1 MGKKDKKEEQKPKK
15 NNLKAFLKKRA
26 PLYLAGIALIV
37 ISANGVLSEKH
48 LDNFLIDLSEEE
60 QIVVDILMQYNG
72 PNESGLNVKD
82 AIENKINEEYPNMK
96 IFDDRNTRIHVVVTN
111 INLEEYQVILNF
123 KSDKGNDINYDWNV
137 NIDSKGEDLTVWTEM
152 PTTTQS
158 DTHHHRSQPV
168 RLFFCGTP
176 AVPDRKARIWSS
188 SPFRSASTS

>member
-48 LDNFLIDLSEEE
+48 LDNLLIELSEEE
-60 QIVVDILMQYNG
+60 QVVVDILMQYNG

-82 AIENKINEEYPNMK
+82 AIENNINEEYPNMN

-137 NIDSKGEDLTVWTEM
+137 NIDSKEIKSNNPESKYIINIVDFY
-152 PTTTQS
+152 
-158 DTHHHRSQPV
+158 D
-168 RLFFCGTP
+168 
-176 AVPDRKARIWSS
+176 
-188 SPFRSASTS
+188 

>member
-48 LDNFLIDLSEEE
+48 LDNLLIDLSEEE

-82 AIENKINEEYPNMK
+82 AIENNINEEYPNMN

-137 NIDSKGEDLTVWTEM
+137 NIDSKEIKSNNPESKYIINIVDFY
-152 PTTTQS
+152 
-158 DTHHHRSQPV
+158 D
-168 RLFFCGTP
+168 
-176 AVPDRKARIWSS
+176 
-188 SPFRSASTS
+188 

>member
-48 LDNFLIDLSEEE
+48 LDDFLIDLSEEE

-96 IFDDRNTRIHVVVTN
+96 IFDDRNTRIH
-111 INLEEYQVILNF
+111 
-123 KSDKGNDINYDWNV
+123 D
-137 NIDSKGEDLTVWTEM
+137 
-152 PTTTQS
+152 
-158 DTHHHRSQPV
+158 
-168 RLFFCGTP
+168 
-176 AVPDRKARIWSS
+176 ARA
-188 SPFRSASTS
+188 PHLQG

>member
-82 AIENKINEEYPNMK
+82 AIENKINEKEAQSVANNSQTNNTNKLLQTLQLLKNNLWQKTNTQVNSQTNTKQPQEWTTIQK
-96 IFDDRNTRIHVVVTN
+96 INWKLYKIH
-111 INLEEYQVILNF
+111 IR
-123 KSDKGNDINYDWNV
+123 WNEWQDQHWGKYKV
-137 NIDSKGEDLTVWTEM
+137 WKDENWKIHLT
-152 PTTTQS
+152 P
-158 DTHHHRSQPV
+158 
-168 RLFFCGTP
+168 L
-176 AVPDRKARIWSS
+176 A
-188 SPFRSASTS
+188 

>member
-1 MGKKDKKEEQKPKK
+1 MGKKDKKKEEQKPKK

-82 AIENKINEEYPNMK
+82 AIENKINEEFPNMK

-111 INLEEYQVILNF
+111 VNFQEYQVILNF
-123 KSDKGNDINYDWNV
+123 KSDKGNDINFDWNV
-137 NIDSKGEDLTVWTEM
+137 NIDSKEIKSNNPESKHIINTV
-152 PTTTQS
+152 
-158 DTHHHRSQPV
+158 D
-168 RLFFCGTP
+168 FY
-176 AVPDRKARIWSS
+176 D
-188 SPFRSASTS
+188 

>member
-1 MGKKDKKEEQKPKK
+1 MGKKDKKEEPKPKK

-82 AIENKINEEYPNMK
+82 AIENKINEEFPNMK

-111 INLEEYQVILNF
+111 VNFQEYQVILNF
-123 KSDKGNDINYDWNV
+123 KSDKGNDINFDWNV
-137 NIDSKGEDLTVWTEM
+137 NIDSKEIKSNNPESKHIINTV
-152 PTTTQS
+152 
-158 DTHHHRSQPV
+158 D
-168 RLFFCGTP
+168 FY
-176 AVPDRKARIWSS
+176 D
-188 SPFRSASTS
+188 

>member
-111 INLEEYQVILNF
+111 INLDEYLSLIH
-123 KSDKGNDINYDWNV
+123 I
-137 NIDSKGEDLTVWTEM
+137 
-152 PTTTQS
+152 
-158 DTHHHRSQPV
+158 
-168 RLFFCGTP
+168 
-176 AVPDRKARIWSS
+176 
-188 SPFRSASTS
+188 